1 MLQRAAAPD
10 EMRAMGTIKHNKGFL
25 CMAAMQ
31 IETVTD
37 GNLVIIYTSCMF
49 KLLVQYLY
57 LERTCS

>member
-31 IETVTD
+31 TETVTA
-37 GNLVIIYTSCMF
+37 GNLVIIYTPCMF
-49 KLLVQYLY
+49 K
-57 LERTCS
+57 